1 MIAMGNSGEKNF
13 VPYITE
19 CLKDEEPLVRAHAL
33 WALWKIEGVTSKQV
47 LINHR
52 DIENNSIV
60 IDEIDRI
67 LSSI

>member
-1 MIAMGNSGEKNF
+1 MIAMGNSGEKDF
-13 VPYITE
+13 LPYISE

-33 WALWKIEGVTSKQV
+33 WALWKIQGAKSKET
-47 LINHR
+47 LINCR
-52 DIENNSIV
+52 DIENNSTV